1 MSTTIPQLK
10 KVNTDVSSVTAD
22 ISIRKQQRNNTLI
35 RQSSKSKIES
45 NQLIMLENVDNL
57 RKNIFGN
64 EIKKGGKQ
72 KVSFIDNPMLNNSK
86 NENYVNLNES
96 SNEKIVEVVNVES
109 YKEYNKL
116 DEIYLEDNEKSCSE
130 KCGGNCKCILFWY
143 ATIYIYILIFLEKE
157 KL

>member
-1 MSTTIPQLK
+1 MSTTMPLLK

-22 ISIRKQQRNNTLI
+22 ISIRKQQKNNTLI
-35 RQSSKSKIES
+35 GQQSKTKFDS

-57 RKNIFGN
+57 RKDIFGN

-116 DEIYLEDNEKSCSE
+116 MLFDCKKEIYPTDTICCESC
-130 KCGGNCKCILFWY
+130 
-143 ATIYIYILIFLEKE
+143 YII
-157 KL
+157 

>member
-57 RKNIFGN
+57 RKDIFGN

-72 KVSFIDNPMLNNSK
+72 KVSFIDNPILNNSE
-86 NENYVNLNES
+86 NENLVNLNKSE
-96 SNEKIVEVVNVES
+96 NEKIVEVVNVES
-109 YKEYNKL
+109 YKEYNKFML
-116 DEIYLEDNEKSCSE
+116 FNMKKEIYPNESICCESC
-130 KCGGNCKCILFWY
+130 
-143 ATIYIYILIFLEKE
+143 YII
-157 KL
+157 

>member
-57 RKNIFGN
+57 RKDIFGN

-116 DEIYLEDNEKSCSE
+116 MLFDFKKEIYPTDTICCESC
-130 KCGGNCKCILFWY
+130 
-143 ATIYIYILIFLEKE
+143 YII
-157 KL
+157 

>member
-1 MSTTIPQLK
+1 MPLLK

-57 RKNIFGN
+57 RKDIFGN

-72 KVSFIDNPMLNNSK
+72 KVSFIDNPILNNSE
-86 NENYVNLNES
+86 NENLVNLNKSE
-96 SNEKIVEVVNVES
+96 NEKIVEVVNVES
-109 YKEYNKL
+109 YKEYNKFML
-116 DEIYLEDNEKSCSE
+116 FNMKKEIYPNESICCESC
-130 KCGGNCKCILFWY
+130 
-143 ATIYIYILIFLEKE
+143 YII
-157 KL
+157 